1 MLCGRVKTLP
11 YIVGRNALESVGA
24 IINRPCSRSC
34 VLTLGFGEY
43 EMPAVRAITDRPYN
57 VRRTALESVGAGA
70 LDGPF
75 VQSKVFSAGASPR
88 PTSTNAPR

>member
-1 MLCGRVKTLP
+1 MRWCMLCGRVKTLP
-11 YIVGRNALESVGA
+11 YNHA
-24 IINRPCSRSC
+24 I
-34 VLTLGFGEY
+34 G
-43 EMPAVRAITDRPYN
+43 
-57 VRRTALESVGAGA
+57 ALESVGAGA